1 MKVNQNAAPLLG
13 AAKAKIKPYIRQQRR
28 ALDAG
33 ALRWRGW
40 FQPLTAALRALPD
53 FLIIGAQK
61 SGTTSLYSELCRHPN
76 MAPALTKEV
85 HFFDQHYHRGI
96 NWYRAHFY
104 AAWQRF
110 WREQSQGR
118 RPITGEASPYY
129 LFYPHAPAR
138 VQAMLPQVKLIIL
151 LRNPIDRAYSHY
163 HHQVARGREPLAF
176 EDALA
181 AEPARLA
188 GETTKILT
196 DEQYVSFNHVH
207 FSYQA
212 RGLYV
217 DQLMAWAKL
226 FPPEQM
232 LILNAE
238 AFFQAPA
245 AVFNQV
251 TTFLGLPAYA
261 IGGWPKRN
269 RGSYAPMAPATQQRL
284 AAYFAPHNQ
293 RLYDYLGAAFPW
305 EKAPSGEV
313 R

>member
-61 SGTTSLYSELCRHPN
+61 SGTT
-76 MAPALTKEV
+76 
-85 HFFDQHYHRGI
+85 
-96 NWYRAHFY
+96 WYRAHFY
-104 AAWQRF
+104 AAWQRL